1 LISANLSQFADTSSS
16 ASGIGAF
23 NINLKAFIFQLV
35 TFLIVLAIFKK
46 WILPPITKT
55 IEDRRKTLEKSL
67 EQAKQTEETLAK
79 AEVSAE
85 QILAKAREA
94 ADESLAEAKKAGKGV
109 IAEAEEAAGQRAA
122 LIVKEAESRLSEE
135 RDKLRHELRAELA
148 DLVADATEKILEEKL
163 DAKHDMSLIERAIK
177 GMSR

>member
-1 LISANLSQFADTSSS
+1 MIAVNLTRFADSSNS

-55 IEDRRKTLEKSL
+55 IEARRTTLEKSL

-79 AEVSAE
+79 AEASAE
-85 QILAKAREA
+85 EILARARAA
-94 ADESLAEAKKAGKGV
+94 ADESIAEAKKTGKGV
-109 IAEAEEAAGQRAA
+109 ISEAEDAAAARAA
-122 LIVKEAESRLSEE
+122 LIVKEAEARLGEE
-135 RDKLRHELRAELA
+135 RDKLRQELRAELA
-148 DLVADATEKILEEKL
+148 DLVADTTEKLLHEKL
-163 DAKHDMSLIERAIK
+163 DAKHDRSLIEQAVKEIAR
-177 GMSR
+177 